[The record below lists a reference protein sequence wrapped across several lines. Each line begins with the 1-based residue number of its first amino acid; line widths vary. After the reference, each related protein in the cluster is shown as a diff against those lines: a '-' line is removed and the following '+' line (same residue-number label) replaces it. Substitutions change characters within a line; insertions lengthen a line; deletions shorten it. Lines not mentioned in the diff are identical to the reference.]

1 LSLRQRFLT
10 RAAGDPTK
18 AAVCLARA
26 LMAGDASV
34 FKAGY
39 SQINAVIAAT
49 ELFPE
54 VDVDA
59 IHRGID
65 AGLDDRAARR
75 ARLVEHFAVAPWAA
89 HARRGDHP
97 PPALEAGDLSEPIR
111 RYAAVSGIDDGEDAH
126 LSTFDDLDGAF
137 DALADSI
144 LEGDAPD
151 GVYDLD
157 TGTKI
162 DIHVST
168 PVVTAS
174 QDQGVTVNP
183 LERSRA

>member
-75 ARLVEHFAVAPWAA
+75 ARLVENFAVAPW
-89 HARRGDHP
+89 
-97 PPALEAGDLSEPIR
+97 ALEAGDLSEPIR